1 MGDEHAE
8 LRDGSGKAAFRP
20 IRDYALIGDCH
31 GAALVSRDGS
41 IDWACFG
48 RFDADPTF
56 LSILDVDKGGRFS
69 IAPDVPFTAERAYFD
84 DTAILVTAFATETG
98 HATLRDFMPVGRCPA
113 NGTYDYVTLRAPH
126 WIVRRVECTSG
137 RMRLRL
143 TFRPSRDWAERP
155 ESLAEGNGR
164 VMASSGTVLH
174 HPLPEVSIDGD
185 TASAVFEVS
194 EGDVLSFVCA
204 AEPVSGD
211 PLSRCED
218 LYAVTRAF
226 WREWIDFCRYDGT
239 HRDIVRRSAITLKLL
254 TYAPSGALVAAP
266 TSSLPEEIGGGRN
279 WDYRFCWLRDSV
291 LALYALAVAGYGGE
305 AKRFSDYLIRV
316 GTGETGVP
324 QIMYGIEGESDL
336 SERQFPH
343 LSGHLGSSPV
353 RAGNGAY
360 DQRQMDVY
368 GELLDWAEIY
378 RTIGGDLDG
387 ATDVLRSVADFV
399 AGCWWEPDQGLWE
412 IRGGPRHHVHS
423 KIMSWVTLDRAI
435 RLLEPKPAWVEAR
448 DAVARDIDGNGF
460 AADGHMLQAYGHEG
474 VDAAALLTPMMG
486 FEMRPE
492 RLDATIREVE
502 AQLRDGDFVHRYR
515 SDDGLGGEEGS
526 FLICSFWLVDALLF
540 AGRQTEAAELFDRL
554 VTHAND
560 VGLFAEEIDPSDGS
574 FLGNYPQA
582 FTHLALIASAH
593 HLQLCSEKGCDAMRG
608 TYADRAKRLAGATL
622 GFRALLSA
630 AVTTRQ
636 GIRLLSSSD
645 SVLRL

>member
-1 MGDEHAE
+1 MGG
-8 LRDGSGKAAFRP
+8 DGTGMRGETGGSSFRP

-31 GAALVSRDGS
+31 GSALVSREGS

-56 LSILDVDKGGRFS
+56 LSILDADKGGRFAL
-69 IAPDVPFTAERAYFD
+69 APDVPFTCERAYFD
-84 DTAILVTAFATETG
+84 DTAILVTAFGTDTG
-98 HATLRDFMPVGRCPA
+98 HVTLRDFMPVGRCPS

-137 RMRLRL
+137 SARMRL
-143 TFRPSRDWAERP
+143 TFRPSREWAAHPER
-155 ESLAEGNGR
+155 LVEGNGR
-164 VMASSGTVLH
+164 VMATSGTVLH
-174 HPLPEVSIDGD
+174 HPLESMSIDGD
-185 TASAVFEVS
+185 TASAVFEIS
-194 EGDVLSFVCA
+194 AGDVLSFVCA
-204 AEPVSGD
+204 AEPISGD
-211 PLSRCED
+211 PLARADD

-226 WREWIDFCRYDGT
+226 WREWIDFCRYDGV

-266 TSSLPEEIGGGRN
+266 TSSLPEKIGGGRN

-305 AKRFSDYLIRV
+305 ARRFSDYLIRV
-316 GTGETGVP
+316 GKGETGVP
-324 QIMYGIEGESDL
+324 QIMYGIEGESEL
-336 SERQFPH
+336 SEREFPH
-343 LSGHLGSSPV
+343 LSGHHGSSPV

-360 DQRQMDVY
+360 GQRQMDVY

-378 RTIGGDLDG
+378 KSIGGDLDG
-387 ATDVLRSVADFV
+387 ATQVLCSVADFV
-399 AGCWWEPDQGLWE
+399 AGCWHEPDQGLWE

-435 RLLEPKPAWVEAR
+435 RLLERKPAWVEAR
-448 DAVARDIDGNGF
+448 DAVARDIDQNGF
-460 AADGHMLQAYGHEG
+460 ADDGHMLQSYGHDG

-486 FEMRPE
+486 FEMTPE

-502 AQLRDGDFVHRYR
+502 AQLREGDFVHRYR
-515 SDDGLGGEEGS
+515 GDDGLDGEEGS
-526 FLICSFWLVDALLF
+526 FLICSFWLVDTMLL
-540 AGRQTEAAELFDRL
+540 AGRRTEAAELFDRL

-560 VGLFAEEIDPSDGS
+560 VGLFAEEIDPANGD

-593 HLQLCSEKGCDAMRG
+593 HIQLCSEEGCDAMQG

-622 GFRALLSA
+622 GWRALLSA
-630 AVTTRQ
+630 AATTRQ
-636 GIRLLSSSD
+636 GIRLISSRD
-645 SVLRL
+645 SILQL